1 MHKFL
6 GMNIQTTRI
15 TQILYYLLI
24 VEFLLV
30 MVGLDNKPLID
41 LVIMKWALI
50 VTALFF
56 VLSIGYF
63 FWQVW
68 NKRNK

>member
-1 MHKFL
+1 
-6 GMNIQTTRI
+6 MNIKTTRI

-24 VEFLLV
+24 VELILA

-56 VLSIGYF
+56 ILSIGYF

-68 NKRNK
+68 NKRNT